1 MFIEKPKD
9 EPMDTTDAQVSLG
22 SDGIIESHPNH
33 TNVEESTTKTRSPT
47 INKTSVEI
55 LFFLSNSLIRMN
67 NLDFTRSKDFI
78 FIQSI
83 NN

>member
-1 MFIEKPKD
+1 
-9 EPMDTTDAQVSLG
+9 MDTTDAQVSLG

-55 LFFLSNSLIRMN
+55 LFFFCLIH
-67 NLDFTRSKDFI
+67 
-78 FIQSI
+78 
-83 NN
+83 